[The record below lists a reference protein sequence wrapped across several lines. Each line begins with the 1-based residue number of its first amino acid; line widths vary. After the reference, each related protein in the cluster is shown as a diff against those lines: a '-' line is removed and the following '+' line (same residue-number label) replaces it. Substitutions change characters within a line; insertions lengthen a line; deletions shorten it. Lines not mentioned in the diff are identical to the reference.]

1 MCARLKV
8 EADNSFDT
16 AVGGGV
22 AKCHGCRRKFFS
34 QRVFIFL
41 NQAYITKRYISIK
54 YKVVGIFFK
63 MEISNIFIKYRN
75 LQHMNKNC
83 TCKYHK
89 NNIKFKIKF
98 LNISSLKAYFK
109 HFLSLT
115 NPTPYNLLTYYN
127 SSIKCKSSVDG
138 VIHFCHSLLSTS
150 TSLCPSSSSS
160 EY

>member
-22 AKCHGCRRKFFS
+22 AKCHGCRKKFFS
-34 QRVFIFL
+34 QRVFIIL
-41 NQAYITKRYISIK
+41 NQACITKSYIPIK
-54 YKVVGIFFK
+54 YKVVGIIFK
-63 MEISNIFIKYRN
+63 MEISNMFMKYRN
-75 LQHMNKNC
+75 LQHMNKNW
-83 TCKYHK
+83 TCNYHK
-89 NNIKFKIKF
+89 NNIKYEKKF
-98 LNISSLKAYFK
+98 LNIFSLKAYFK

-115 NPTPYNLLTYYN
+115 ISTPYNLLTYYN